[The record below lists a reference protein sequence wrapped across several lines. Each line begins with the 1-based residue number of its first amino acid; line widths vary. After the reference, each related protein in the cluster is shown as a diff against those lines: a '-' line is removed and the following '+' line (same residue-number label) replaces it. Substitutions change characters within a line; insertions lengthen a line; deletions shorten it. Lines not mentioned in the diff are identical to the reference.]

1 MSRALSRRTFLRG
14 SGVAMALPLLDA
26 MLPGRLAR
34 GAARNLPPR
43 RMVAVC
49 SNLGF
54 HTPFLF
60 PEQPGK
66 NYQPTPYLEV
76 LKSLRDDLT
85 VFSGVSHPAVDGGHA
100 AEMSFLTAA
109 PHPGSPNFKNSI
121 SLDQLMAERIGA
133 ETRYAH
139 LTLSTSGGLSGL
151 SWTRGGVRIPS
162 DGKPSKVFERLFLS
176 GGGNSGRRLRDGKS
190 IMDLVGEQAR
200 QMQREVGNDDR
211 HKLDEYFTSVR
222 ELEQRLVRG
231 QEWIRK
237 PKPKVDVPPPKDI
250 TDHADMI
257 GQIRLMFDL
266 MHLALK
272 TDSTRIITFFLS
284 GMGGIVPKIPG
295 VSDDWHNLSHHGQD
309 PTKIEHLKLIE
320 MAEFEGLRDF
330 LLKLKG
336 TQEHEQTLLDG
347 TMVLFGSH
355 LGNSSSHNTR
365 NLPIVL
371 AGGGFRHGQHLAFDR
386 QNNTP
391 ACNIHVSMLQQM
403 GLEIN
408 SFGSSTGTLTGLEA
422 R

>member
-1 MSRALSRRTFLRG
+1 MSRTLLRRTFLRG

-26 MLPGRLAR
+26 MLPVSVAR
-34 GAARNLPPR
+34 GAAAALPPR

-60 PEQPGK
+60 PEQAGS
-66 NYQPTPYLEV
+66 NYEAPPYLKV
-76 LKSLRDDLT
+76 LEPLRNDFT
-85 VFSGVSHPAVDGGHA
+85 VFSGVSHPAVDGGHS

-109 PHPGSPNFKNSI
+109 PHPGSPGFKNTI

-133 ETRYAH
+133 ETRYSH
-139 LTLSTSGGLSGL
+139 LTLSTNGGNGL

-162 DGKPSKVFERLFLS
+162 DGKPSKVFERLFLP
-176 GGGNSGRRLRDGKS
+176 GGGNATQRLRNGES

-200 QMQREVGNDDR
+200 QMQREVGPNDR
-211 HKLDEYFTSVR
+211 QKLDEYFTSVR

-231 QEWIRK
+231 QEWVRK
-237 PKPKVDVPPPKDI
+237 PKPKVDVPPPQDI
-250 TDHADMI
+250 TDNADMI

-272 TDSTRIITFFLS
+272 TDSTRIITLFIS
-284 GMGGIVPKIPG
+284 GVGGVVPKIAG

-320 MAEFEGLRDF
+320 LVKFEGFRDF
-330 LLKLKG
+330 LLKLKA
-336 TQEHEQTLLDG
+336 TQEQDETLLDR

-355 LGNSSSHNTR
+355 LGNASSHNTR
-365 NLPIVL
+365 NLPLVL

-386 QNNTP
+386 QNNAP
-391 ACNIHVSMLQQM
+391 VSNIYVSMLQQM
-403 GLEIN
+403 GLEFD
-408 SFGSSTGTLTGLEA
+408 SFGSSSGTLNGLEN